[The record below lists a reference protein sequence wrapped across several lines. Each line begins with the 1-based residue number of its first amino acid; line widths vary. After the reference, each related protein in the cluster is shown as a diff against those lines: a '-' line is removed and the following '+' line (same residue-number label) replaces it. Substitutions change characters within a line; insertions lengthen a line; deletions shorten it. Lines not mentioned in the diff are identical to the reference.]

1 MRTITLEELLEAG
14 CHFGHQVTRQNPKAR
29 DYIFEERD
37 NIHIIDLEKTKEG
50 LEEAA
55 AYVKELAKNGG
66 TILILGTK
74 RQAQA
79 VLEEEIKK
87 FKDEGVVGISWVI
100 KRWIGGTFTNYS
112 EVSKNFRKLRDLE
125 KRLRDE
131 NEKALFTK
139 REIGEWEKERQKL
152 EGFYGGI
159 ARMDKVPDAIF
170 VIDTHLENLAIRE
183 ALAMNVKSVGIT
195 DTNSDP
201 TVVDYPIPAND
212 DAVGS
217 IKLITQYILEA
228 WREGKK
234 QELKN
239 KNKELEEVKKAES
252 PADAT
257 TVAKAMVVK
266 KAMAGKQAEVVE
278 SKKTAPTKEIKAKS
292 AIKKQ
297 EKKVETVEKSLKGT
311 IPQGDYPLRGVGF
324 TEAAKEPKKKPSK
337 KKE

>member
-1 MRTITLEELLEAG
+1 MRSISLEELLEAG
-14 CHFGHQVTRQNPKAR
+14 CHFGHQVTRQNPKAK
-29 DYIFEERD
+29 DFIFEARD

-55 AYVKELAKNGG
+55 NFVKDVAKKGG
-66 TILILGTK
+66 TLLVLATK

-79 VLEEEIKK
+79 LLEEERKRIGE
-87 FKDEGVVGISWVI
+87 EGVNNIFWVT
-100 KRWIGGTFTNYS
+100 KRWIGGTLTNFP

-125 KRLRDE
+125 RRLKDE
-131 NEKALFTK
+131 NEKAKFTK
-139 REIGEWEKERQKL
+139 REVGEWEKERQKL

-159 ARMDKVPDAIF
+159 ASMEKAPDAMF
-170 VIDTHLENLAIRE
+170 VIDTHLEDLAIRE
-183 ALAMNVKSVGIT
+183 AIAMKVKTAGIT

-201 TVVDYPIPAND
+201 TVIDYPIPAND

-217 IKLITQYILEA
+217 IKLITQYILDA
-228 WREGKK
+228 WREGTK

-252 PADAT
+252 PADA
-257 TVAKAMVVK
+257 

-278 SKKTAPTKEIKAKS
+278 SKKTASTKEAKAKP

-297 EKKVETVEKSLKGT
+297 EKKVETVEKSPKGT
-311 IPQGDYPLRGVGF
+311 SF
-324 TEAAKEPKKKPSK
+324 TEAAKETKEKTASK
-337 KKE
+337 KAEAKSNKQETKEKKEKKDS